1 MTEGLGRLR
10 ERLNEIDRELL
21 ELAAERQ
28 QIVHEIGQVKAS
40 RGLPTRDF
48 EREKQVL
55 ERARTNAAALGLP
68 PQLAERLMSELI
80 AVSLERQEADRIAA
94 SDREGGPVLI
104 IGGAGKMGRWFADFL
119 ASQGYAVEIADTAE
133 CRDFPSAGD
142 WEKEVER
149 YAIIV
154 LATPIA
160 VTREMLQRLEKLRP
174 PGLIFDISSLKSPLR
189 GPLRALADAGLRITS
204 LHPMFGPDTTLLSG
218 RHVIAIDVGHSGA
231 TDETKALF
239 APTMVE
245 IVDMSLEDHDR
256 MIGYVLGLSHA
267 LNIGFFTAL
276 GESGEA
282 ASTLAQ
288 LSSTTFDAQLNIAR
302 RVADENP
309 HLYFEIQA
317 LNDYRSAPL
326 NARAEALERLRSLVE
341 GGDEAGFVRL
351 MEKGRAYLAQRV
363 ERS

>member
-55 ERARTNAAALGLP
+55 ERARTNATALGLP
-68 PQLAERLMSELI
+68 PRLAERILTELI
-80 AVSLERQEADRIAA
+80 SVSLERQEADRIAA
-94 SDREGGPVLI
+94 SDREGEPVLI
-104 IGGAGKMGRWFADFL
+104 LGGAGKMGRWFGAFL
-119 ASQGYAVEIADTAE
+119 TSQGFSVEIADTAE
-133 CRDFPSAGD
+133 SRDFPMAED
-142 WEKEVER
+142 WESNIER

-160 VTREMLQRLEKLRP
+160 VTREMLQKIEKLRP
-174 PGLIFDISSLKSPLR
+174 PGLVFDISSLKSPLR
-189 GPLRALADAGLRITS
+189 GPLRALADSGLKITS

-218 RHVIAIDVGHSGA
+218 RHVITVDVGHAGA
-231 TDETKALF
+231 TREAKALF

-256 MIGYVLGLSHA
+256 MISYVLGLSHA

-282 ASTLAQ
+282 ASALAK
-288 LSSTTFDAQLNIAR
+288 LSSTTFDAQLDIAR
-302 RVADENP
+302 RVAGENP

-317 LNDYRSAPL
+317 GTRRRYAAHCGVHVPGSPASGIGQHR
-326 NARAEALERLRSLVE
+326 
-341 GGDEAGFVRL
+341 
-351 MEKGRAYLAQRV
+351 
-363 ERS
+363 